1 MGLLTWVFIGLVAG
15 LLARLLVPGSRDLG
29 CAGTIALGL
38 VGSLVG
44 GTLGNVVG
52 GDGLDLA
59 TAGFLGSI
67 FGAFVVLGLVQLL
80 TSTKN

>member
-1 MGLLTWVFIGLVAG
+1 MGVLTWLFVGLLAG
-15 LLARLLVPGSRDLG
+15 LLARVLVPGSRKLG

-52 GDGLDLA
+52 GEGLDVA
-59 TAGFLGSI
+59 TAGLLGSI
-67 FGAFVVLGLVQLL
+67 FGAFVVLGLVQIL
-80 TSTKN
+80 TSR